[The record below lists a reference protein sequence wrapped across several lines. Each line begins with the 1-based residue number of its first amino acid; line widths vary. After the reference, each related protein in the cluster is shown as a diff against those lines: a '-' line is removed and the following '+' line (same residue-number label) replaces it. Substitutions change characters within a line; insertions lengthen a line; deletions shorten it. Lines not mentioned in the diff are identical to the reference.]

1 MPTLDQLQSLMSSA
15 MRGGDALDLLTL
27 IEGDGVPPEAL
38 LRIYRN
44 HMTMTLTEAL
54 EATFPVV
61 CRLVDQ
67 RFFAYAAHEYIA
79 ATPPSRPCLAE
90 FGESFPDFL
99 ASFPACR
106 NLVYLADVARLEWAI
121 NLALH
126 AEEARLDRPASISSG
141 SVVRLHPSSHLVA
154 SQWPIERIWYANQ
167 PEGNPNTIIELD
179 SGGARLQVYRRGDRV
194 VIREVEQSTYAFL
207 SALAQGA
214 RVREAIEAGKH
225 SAATFDPT
233 ADLDFL
239 FEEGLIVGP
248 AFATPPLSRPYSDGH
263 SAVALRCIPLR

>member
-1 MPTLDQLQSLMSSA
+1 MPTLDQLQFLMSSA

-38 LRIYRN
+38 LGIYRN

-239 FEEGLIVGP
+239 LEEGLIVGP